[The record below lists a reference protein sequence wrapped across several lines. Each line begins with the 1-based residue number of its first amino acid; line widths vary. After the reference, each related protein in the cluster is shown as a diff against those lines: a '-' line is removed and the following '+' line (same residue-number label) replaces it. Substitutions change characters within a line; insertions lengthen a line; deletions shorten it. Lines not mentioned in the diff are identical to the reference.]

1 MTAGFSPVCVLPSHT
16 VAAVRLDIVI
26 PAGLAEQERPLQ
38 ALFTCRCLREG
49 TASLSAAAL
58 AERLDWLGAWL
69 DLSVS
74 VHHSFVT
81 LYTLRRFVPE
91 TFRLVSD
98 MLRHPTFPAERVDVV
113 RANSR
118 SQHLVNCQRGDVV
131 AQRRLGTAVYGPD
144 HPCGR
149 FAEVHDYDTLTRDDL
164 VRFHRA
170 HYHPSS
176 FAVFLSGDVDDEV
189 LRLTEELFG
198 DSRSTGVQEGN
209 RSSGVQEV
217 IRSSGVQEVIRS
229 TGVQEVIRSTG
240 VQEYRSSDDSRS
252 TGVQEFR
259 SSDDSD
265 ANENLHTRVLSELPA
280 TPELLNSPNP
290 NPSPLTPNP
299 NSNPSP
305 LTPNPIIILPT
316 AVQAS
321 VRMGALLMD
330 VASDDYYPFRIVT
343 TLLGG
348 YFGSRLMQVVRE
360 ERGLTYGITADLYTN
375 TRQVFFVVSSETD
388 ATQGEEVVR
397 EVIRQCE
404 RLRDEPVG
412 QEELTRVCN
421 YMRGELLRNYEG
433 VYARIDAHIFAHTL
447 GLTADHLERTFA
459 ALQTTTPAALQA
471 VARRWLHPDRLTTVI
486 VAPPTR

>member
-1 MTAGFSPVCVLPSHT
+1 MTAGFSPTCVLRSHS

-49 TASLSAAAL
+49 TTRHTAAAL

-98 MLRHPTFPAERVDVV
+98 MLLHPTFPAERVDVV
-113 RANSR
+113 RANAR

-149 FAEVHDYDTLTRDDL
+149 FAEEHDYDTLTRDDL

-170 HYHPSS
+170 HYHPSR
-176 FAVFLSGDVDDEV
+176 FAIFLSGDVDDDV
-189 LRLTEELFG
+189 LGLTEQLFG
-198 DSRSTGVQEGN
+198 DGRSIDKSRLTDFQTN
-209 RSSGVQEV
+209 FFRLTDFRLQ
-217 IRSSGVQEVIRS
+217 
-229 TGVQEVIRSTG
+229 T
-240 VQEYRSSDDSRS
+240 SD
-252 TGVQEFR
+252 
-259 SSDDSD
+259 
-265 ANENLHTRVLSELPA
+265 
-280 TPELLNSPNP
+280 NSPASESLAEHSSVSLNGRNSESHQACLNGRVVTDEGEAKSEVCQSDP
-290 NPSPLTPNP
+290 HPSPLTSHP
-299 NSNPSP
+299 
-305 LTPNPIIILPT
+305 IILPT

-330 VASDDYYPFRIVT
+330 VASDDYYTFRIVT
-343 TLLGG
+343 ALLGG

-375 TRQVFFVVSSETD
+375 TRQVFFVVSCETE

-404 RLRDEPVG
+404 RLRDEPVS
-412 QEELTRVCN
+412 QEELTRVCH

-447 GLTADHLERTFA
+447 GLPADHLERTLA
-459 ALQTTTPAALQA
+459 ALHTTTPADVQA
-471 VARRWLHPDRLTTVI
+471 VARRWLHPDRLTTII
-486 VAPPTR
+486 VAPPR

>member
-49 TASLSAAAL
+49 TASLSSAAL

-170 HYHPSS
+170 HYHPYR
-176 FAVFLSGDVDDEV
+176 FAVFLSGYVDDEV
-189 LRLTEELFG
+189 LHLTEELFG

-209 RSSGVQEV
+209 RS
-217 IRSSGVQEVIRS
+217 
-229 TGVQEVIRSTG
+229 TGVQEVN
-240 VQEYRSSDDSRS
+240 RSS
-252 TGVQEFR
+252 GVQEFR

-299 NSNPSP
+299 NTPNPSP
-305 LTPNPIIILPT
+305 LTPNPIVILPT

-459 ALQTTTPAALQA
+459 ALQTTTPADLQA

>member
-170 HYHPSS
+170 HYHPSRI
-176 FAVFLSGDVDDEV
+176 AVFLSGDVDDEV
-189 LRLTEELFG
+189 LHMTEELFG
-198 DSRSTGVQEGN
+198 DSRSTEVQEVN

-217 IRSSGVQEVIRS
+217 NRRSGVQEF
-229 TGVQEVIRSTG
+229 
-240 VQEYRSSDDSRS
+240 RSSDDSRS
-252 TGVQEFR
+252 TGVQEVNGSSGVQEFR

-299 NSNPSP
+299 SPLTPNPNPNPSP
-305 LTPNPIIILPT
+305 LTPHPIVILPT

-459 ALQTTTPAALQA
+459 ALQTTTPADLQA

>member
-98 MLRHPTFPAERVDVV
+98 MLRHSTFPAERVDVV

-131 AQRRLGTAVYGPD
+131 AQRRLGTAVYGPG

-170 HYHPSS
+170 HYHPSR

-189 LRLTEELFG
+189 LRLTEDLFG
-198 DSRSTGVQEGN
+198 DSRS
-209 RSSGVQEV
+209 SGIQEV
-217 IRSSGVQEVIRS
+217 N
-229 TGVQEVIRSTG
+229 
-240 VQEYRSSDDSRS
+240 RS

-290 NPSPLTPNP
+290 NPSPLTPH
-299 NSNPSP
+299 
-305 LTPNPIIILPT
+305 PIVILPT

-459 ALQTTTPAALQA
+459 ALQTTTPADLQA

>member
-38 ALFTCRCLREG
+38 TLFTCRCLREG

-131 AQRRLGTAVYGPD
+131 AQRRLGAAVYGPD

-170 HYHPSS
+170 HYHPSRI
-176 FAVFLSGDVDDEV
+176 AVFLSGDVDDEV
-189 LRLTEELFG
+189 LRLTEDLFG
-198 DSRSTGVQEGN
+198 DS

-217 IRSSGVQEVIRS
+217 NRS
-229 TGVQEVIRSTG
+229 TGVQK
-240 VQEYRSSDDSRS
+240 
-252 TGVQEFR
+252 FR

-299 NSNPSP
+299 
-305 LTPNPIIILPT
+305 TIILPT

-397 EVIRQCE
+397 EVIRQCN

-459 ALQTTTPAALQA
+459 ALQTTTPADLQA
-471 VARRWLHPDRLTTVI
+471 VARRWIHPDRLTTVI